1 VRGLHELAGR
11 DIDGAGGL
19 PDVLQVLIEEM
30 PADTVLRP
38 PLPDRPNMVRTY
50 LIPSLLNEKETK
62 SALPLL
68 AVINPAYG

>member
-1 VRGLHELAGR
+1 
-11 DIDGAGGL
+11 
-19 PDVLQVLIEEM
+19 
-30 PADTVLRP
+30 
-38 PLPDRPNMVRTY
+38 MVRTY